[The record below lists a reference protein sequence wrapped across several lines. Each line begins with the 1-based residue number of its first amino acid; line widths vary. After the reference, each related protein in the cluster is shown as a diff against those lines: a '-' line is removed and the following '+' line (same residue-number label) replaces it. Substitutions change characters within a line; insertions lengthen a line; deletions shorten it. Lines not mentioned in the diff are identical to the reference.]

1 MKIAAHLVYELDEQG
16 RQLRVVQYTD
26 YTAEKVRT
34 LFRSADELKDQWA
47 DPLKRE
53 EVLLALA
60 ERGINFQTLAE
71 AAGKPEADPFD
82 LLCHLAFNAP
92 LRTRKE
98 RAARLRQEQEFFA
111 QYGPEAQKILHALLD
126 KYCEF
131 GPQQLVIP
139 DILLVSPF
147 SGYGN
152 VTEIAGFFG
161 GAPKLR
167 EAVNDLQT
175 RLYA

>member
-1 MKIAAHLVYELDEQG
+1 
-16 RQLRVVQYTD
+16 LR
-26 YTAEKVRT
+26 
-34 LFRSADELKDQWA
+34 
-47 DPLKRE
+47 
-53 EVLLALA
+53 
-60 ERGINFQTLAE
+60 ERGINFQALAE

-82 LLCHLAFNAP
+82 LLCHLAFHAP

-98 RAARLRQEQEFFA
+98 RAARLREEKEFFA
-111 QYGPEAQKILHALLD
+111 QYGPEAQKILEALLD
-126 KYCEF
+126 KYADF
-131 GPQQLVIP
+131 GPQQFVIP

-152 VTEIAGFFG
+152 VTEIAEFFG
-161 GAPKLR
+161 GATKLR